1 MGVAI
6 GAKTTRLGR
15 SGSLLAFAVVALALA
30 GCGGGGALSHA
41 QFVSRA
47 DAECRATNARIAALP
62 TPSNL
67 KGLAS
72 YATGTRS
79 ATARLHQAL
88 SALETPKSDQPAL
101 GRYLAVLEQGN
112 AMLARISTA
121 ATAGESAAVS
131 ALGKELAALP
141 TSSLASKAG
150 LPTCAADTGSSTGG

>member
-1 MGVAI
+1 VAI

-15 SGSLLAFAVVALALA
+15 SGSLLALGGVALGLA
-30 GCGGGGALSHA
+30 GCGGGGSLSHA

-47 DAECRATNARIAALP
+47 DAECRATNTRIAALP

-67 KGLAS
+67 KGLAG

-79 ATARLHQAL
+79 ATAQLRQAL

-101 GRYLAVLEQGN
+101 GRYLAALDQGN
-112 AMLARISTA
+112 AILARISTA
-121 ATAGESAAVS
+121 AAAGESASVS
-131 ALGKELAALP
+131 SLGKELAALP

-150 LPTCAADTGSSTGG
+150 LPTCAADTGSNTTG